1 MEVEMKE
8 RRYRSREEWFAIFS
22 EYDSSNQTP
31 DMFCRDRELS
41 LGTFKNKLA
50 DRRRDKESKATVC
63 SESST
68 SKIDFLPLEIRSLQ
82 QVPVTEYEVRCPN
95 GRSLIARGA
104 VDQATVREILIVIEG
119 V

>member
-8 RRYRSREEWFAIFS
+8 RRYRSREEWVAIFS

-31 DMFCRDRELS
+31 DIFCKDREIS
-41 LGTFKNKLA
+41 LGTFQNKLA
-50 DRRRDKESKATVC
+50 ARRREKESKATVC

-68 SKIDFLPLEIRSLQ
+68 SKIDFLPLEIRSPQ
-82 QVPVTEYEVRCPN
+82 QVPVAEYEIRCPN

-104 VDQATVREILIVIEG
+104 VDQATFREILIVIEG

>member
-1 MEVEMKE
+1 MEVEMKK

-31 DMFCRDRELS
+31 DMFCRNRELS
-41 LGTFKNKLA
+41 LGTFQNKLA
-50 DRRRDKESKATVC
+50 DRRREKENKATVC

-68 SKIDFLPLEIRSLQ
+68 SKIDFLPFEIRSLQ
-82 QVPVTEYEVRCPN
+82 QVPEAEYEIRCPN

-104 VDQATVREILIVIEG
+104 IDQATVREILIVIEG

>member
-1 MEVEMKE
+1 MKE

-22 EYDSSNQTP
+22 EYESSNQTP

-50 DRRRDKESKATVC
+50 DRRREKESKATVC
-63 SESST
+63 SQSST
-68 SKIDFLPLEIRSLQ
+68 SKMDFLPLEIRSLQ
-82 QVPVTEYEVRCPN
+82 QFPVVEYEIRCLN